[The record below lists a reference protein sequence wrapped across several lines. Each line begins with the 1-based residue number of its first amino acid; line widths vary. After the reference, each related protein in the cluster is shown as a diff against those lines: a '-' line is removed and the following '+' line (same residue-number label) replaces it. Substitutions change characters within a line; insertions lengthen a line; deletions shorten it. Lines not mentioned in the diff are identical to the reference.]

1 MIRTVSRNLCKAQRP
16 ASSYQPFIPQKMA
29 NLTEGIGLG
38 EYMDYEQIMGQD
50 DLILVIG
57 RMERAISRLENSLA
71 AERVHDGENPLYDDY
86 MRLRSAAEKAIGQID
101 ALTGSGDS
109 NHG

>member
-1 MIRTVSRNLCKAQRP
+1 MQ
-16 ASSYQPFIPQKMA
+16 
-29 NLTEGIGLG
+29 
-38 EYMDYEQIMGQD
+38 QD

-71 AERVHDGENPLYDDY
+71 TAHLNDKDNPLYNDY

-101 ALTGSGDS
+101 ALTASGDS
-109 NHG
+109 RYG

>member
-1 MIRTVSRNLCKAQRP
+1 
-16 ASSYQPFIPQKMA
+16 MA
-29 NLTEGIGLG
+29 NLREGIGLN
-38 EYMDYEQIMGQD
+38 EYIDYEQNMGQD

-71 AERVHDGENPLYDDY
+71 TEHMHDSENPLYEDY

-101 ALTGSGDS
+101 ALTGSDDS